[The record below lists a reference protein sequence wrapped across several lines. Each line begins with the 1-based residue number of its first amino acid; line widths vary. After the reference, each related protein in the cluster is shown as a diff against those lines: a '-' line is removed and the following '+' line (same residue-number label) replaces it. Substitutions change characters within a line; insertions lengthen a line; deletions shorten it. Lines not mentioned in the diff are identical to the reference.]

1 MRASY
6 ALVSVTHAAALRL
19 RQTGD
24 GGGEGGSERLAADPP
39 RGTRRGV
46 ACSHGLR
53 AQRDSLPR
61 SERGESGSE
70 RLAADPLRGTR
81 RSVPLIC

>member
-19 RQTGD
+19 KQTGD
-24 GGGEGGSERLAADPP
+24 GGGEGGCFD
-39 RGTRRGV
+39 V
-46 ACSHGLR
+46 AV
-53 AQRDSLPR
+53 
-61 SERGESGSE
+61 
-70 RLAADPLRGTR
+70 DPLRGTR